1 MTWKFNA
8 SRNTNTQA
16 CRPRPQVRAAGQQRD
31 AWTVGAGTWGE
42 QGEGAGA
49 QGPFRTTCATCFLAH
64 PATAGRAPATVAGC
78 GSSTRGLCVAGRDAL
93 SLILALLIW
102 SIGIIA
108 SKLTAKID
116 PWATKVF
123 LRSLLYQDFYSARE
137 RINTPKSILKRS
149 RKI

>member
-64 PATAGRAPATVAGC
+64 PATAGRAPAAD
-78 GSSTRGLCVAGRDAL
+78 R
-93 SLILALLIW
+93 
-102 SIGIIA
+102 IA
-108 SKLTAKID
+108 RQL
-116 PWATKVF
+116 VGF
-123 LRSLLYQDFYSARE
+123 GMVQG
-137 RINTPKSILKRS
+137 NVMHG
-149 RKI
+149 

>member
-1 MTWKFNA
+1 MINQKTSTPLLQSLTRPILILGGERENIILL
-8 SRNTNTQA
+8 A
-16 CRPRPQVRAAGQQRD
+16 C
-31 AWTVGAGTWGE
+31 
-42 QGEGAGA
+42 
-49 QGPFRTTCATCFLAH
+49 L
-64 PATAGRAPATVAGC
+64 
-78 GSSTRGLCVAGRDAL
+78 SLGLCVAGRDAL

-137 RINTPKSILKRS
+137 RINTPKCVLKRT
-149 RKI
+149 RRI